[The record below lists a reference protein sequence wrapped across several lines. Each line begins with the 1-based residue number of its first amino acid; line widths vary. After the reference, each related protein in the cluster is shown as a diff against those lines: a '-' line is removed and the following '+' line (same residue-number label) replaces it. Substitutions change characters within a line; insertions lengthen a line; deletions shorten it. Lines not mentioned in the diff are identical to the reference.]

1 METDNRKQHPPDGEI
16 GAVIPHEILSRT
28 DLPLFVKLVYGRVA
42 VILRRSGYAVLTT
55 GELPE
60 NAESAMDLPGKPCIT
75 LSCSA

>member
-28 DLPLFVKLVYGRVA
+28 D
-42 VILRRSGYAVLTT
+42 
-55 GELPE
+55 
-60 NAESAMDLPGKPCIT
+60 AESAMDLPGKPCVT